1 MYMAATRV
9 FFTTDTHGST
19 VCFKKFIN
27 AGKFYGAHV
36 LILGGDITGKKVIP
50 FVRQA
55 DGSFR
60 VNHLDREHV
69 IADADKAEAFKRNI
83 IDMGY
88 YPYMTDQREVEE
100 LAGDPAAQEAIFKDL
115 MKERMSECLQMA
127 EERLEGTDI
136 KCYVQPG
143 NDDEYD
149 IDELFEGG
157 NRVVNPEG
165 RVIQIDEN
173 YTMISTGHANITPW
187 NCPRDVPEER
197 LEAIIDAMAGQ
208 VSDFDH
214 CIFNFHC
221 PPYDTVLDQAPQL
234 DDQMRPTL
242 EMGGKPH
249 MVPVG
254 SPAIRR
260 AIDKY
265 QPRLG
270 LHGHIHESRGSQKL
284 GRTLCLNPGSEYGE
298 GVMRGVIV
306 DIEKKRVKSFTFTS
320 G

>member
-1 MYMAATRV
+1 
-9 FFTTDTHGST
+9 
-19 VCFKKFIN
+19 
-27 AGKFYGAHV
+27 
-36 LILGGDITGKKVIP
+36 
-50 FVRQA
+50 
-55 DGSFR
+55 
-60 VNHLDREHV
+60 
-69 IADADKAEAFKRNI
+69 
-83 IDMGY
+83 MGY
-88 YPYMTDQREVEE
+88 YPYMTDPDGMEE
-100 LAGDPAAQEAIFKDL
+100 LVGDTAAQDAIFKRL
-115 MKERMSECLQMA
+115 MQERIRECLQFA
-127 EERLEGTDI
+127 EERLAGTNI

-149 IDELFEGG
+149 IDPLFDGG
-157 NRVVNPEG
+157 DRVVNPEG
-165 RVIQIDEN
+165 KVIKIDED

-187 NCPRDVPEER
+187 HCPRDVPEER
-197 LEAIIDAMAGQ
+197 LQAIIDAMASQ
-208 VSDFDH
+208 ITDFDH

-254 SPAIRR
+254 SPAIRQ
-260 AIDKY
+260 AIEKY
-265 QPRLG
+265 QPRLA

-284 GRTLCLNPGSEYGE
+284 GRTICLNPGSEYGE

-306 DIEKKRVKSFTFTS
+306 DIDKKKGVKHFTFTS

>member
-1 MYMAATRV
+1 MAATRI
-9 FFTTDTHGST
+9 FFTTDTHGSN
-19 VCFKKFIN
+19 VCFRKFIN

-50 FVRQA
+50 FVRQP
-55 DGSFR
+55 DGSFK
-60 VNHLDREHV
+60 VDHLDREYV
-69 IADADKAEAFKRNI
+69 LSESEQVEALKRNI
-83 IDMGY
+83 TDMGY
-88 YPYMTDQREVEE
+88 YPYVTDQQEVEQ
-100 LAGDPAAQEAIFKDL
+100 LASDPAAQEAIFKRL
-115 MKERMSECLQMA
+115 MKERMKECLDIA
-127 EERLEGTDI
+127 EERLEGTGI
-136 KCYVQPG
+136 QCYVQPG

-149 IDELFEGG
+149 IDELFERGYK
-157 NRVVNPEG
+157 RVVNPEG
-165 RVIQIDEN
+165 KVIQIDDH

-197 LEAIIDAMAGQ
+197 LEAIIDAMAVQ
-208 VSDFDH
+208 VTDFDH

-254 SPAIRR
+254 SPAIRH

-306 DIEKKRVKSFTFTS
+306 DVEKKGVKSFTFTS

>member
-1 MYMAATRV
+1 MAATRV

-27 AGKFYGAHV
+27 AGKFYEAHV

-50 FVRQA
+50 FVQQA
-55 DGSFR
+55 DGSFK

-69 IADADKAEAFKRNI
+69 LKEAEQAEAFKRNI
-83 IDMGY
+83 VDMGY
-88 YPYMTDQREVEE
+88 YPYLTDPADVER
-100 LAGDPAAQEAIFKDL
+100 LTGDPAAQDAIFKRL
-115 MKERMSECLQMA
+115 MTERMSEWLQIA
-127 EERLEGTDI
+127 EERLEGTGI
-136 KCYVQPG
+136 KCFVQPG

-149 IDELFEGG
+149 IDALFDGG
-157 NRVVNPEG
+157 GSVVNPEG
-165 RVIQIDEN
+165 KVVQIDEH
-173 YTMISTGHANITPW
+173 YTMISTGHGNITPW
-187 NCPRDVPEER
+187 RCPRDVPEER
-197 LEAIIDAMAGQ
+197 LEEIIESMAGQ
-208 VSDFDH
+208 VTDFEH
-214 CIFNFHC
+214 CIFNLHC
-221 PPYDTVLDQAPQL
+221 PPYDTVLDQAPEL

-254 SPAIRR
+254 SHAVRR
-260 AIDKY
+260 AIDEY

-298 GVMRGVIV
+298 GVLRGVIV
-306 DIEKKRVKSFTFTS
+306 DIDKKGVKSFTFTS

>member
-1 MYMAATRV
+1 MAARTRI
-9 FFTTDTHGST
+9 FFTTDTHGSN
-19 VCFKKFIN
+19 VVFRKFIN
-27 AGKFYGAHV
+27 AGKFYEADV
-36 LILGGDITGKKVIP
+36 IILGGDITGKKVIP

-55 DGSFR
+55 GGEFR
-60 VNHLDREHV
+60 VNHLDREYV
-69 IADADKAEAFKRNI
+69 VKDGDESEALRQSI

-88 YPYMTDQREVEE
+88 YPYMTDPDEVAQ
-100 LAGDPAAQEAIFKDL
+100 LQGDQAAQDAIFKRL
-115 MKERMSECLQMA
+115 MRERISDCLALA
-127 EERLEGTDI
+127 EERLKGTDI
-136 KCYVQPG
+136 QCYVQPG
-143 NDDEYD
+143 NDDEYE

-157 NRVVNPEG
+157 SKVVNPEG
-165 RVIQIDEN
+165 KVIQIDER

-187 NCPRDVPEER
+187 NCPRDVSEER
-197 LEAIIDAMAGQ
+197 LQEIIDAMAGQ
-208 VSDFDH
+208 VTDFDY
-214 CIFNFHC
+214 CVFNFHC

-234 DDQMRPTL
+234 DAELRPTL

-254 SPAIRR
+254 SPAIRQ

-284 GRTLCLNPGSEYGE
+284 GKTLCLNPGSEYGE
-298 GVMRGVIV
+298 GVLRGVIV
-306 DIEKKRVKSFTFTS
+306 DIEKKGVKAFTFTS

>member
-1 MYMAATRV
+1 MAATRI
-9 FFTTDTHGST
+9 FFTTDTHGSS
-19 VCFKKFIN
+19 VCFRKFIN

-50 FVRQA
+50 FVRQSG
-55 DGSFR
+55 GSFK
-60 VNHLDREHV
+60 VIHLDREQL
-69 IADADKAEAFKRNI
+69 IADGDQLEALKRNI
-83 IDMGY
+83 TDMGY
-88 YPYMTDQREVEE
+88 YPYVTDEAEVEE
-100 LAGDPAAQEAIFKDL
+100 LAGVPAAQDAIFKDL
-115 MKERMSECLQMA
+115 MKERLRESLQIA
-127 EERLEGTDI
+127 DERLEGTGI
-136 KCYVQPG
+136 RCYVQPG

-149 IDELFEGG
+149 IDELFDGG
-157 NRVVNPEG
+157 TGVVNPEG
-165 RVIQIDEN
+165 KVIQIDEH

-187 NCPRDVPEER
+187 NCPRDVSDER
-197 LEAIIDAMAGQ
+197 LEAMIEAMTSQ
-208 VSDFDH
+208 VTDFDH

-221 PPYDTVLDQAPQL
+221 PPYDTVLDQAPEL

-260 AIDKY
+260 AIDTY

-298 GVMRGVIV
+298 GVLRGVII
-306 DIEKKRVKSFTFTS
+306 DIEKKRVKSSTFTS

>member
-1 MYMAATRV
+1 MATTRI
-9 FFTTDTHGST
+9 FFTTDTHGSN
-19 VCFKKFIN
+19 VVFRKFIN
-27 AGKFYGAHV
+27 AGKFYEADI

-50 FVRQA
+50 FVLQA
-55 DGSFR
+55 DGTFR

-69 IADADKAEAFKRNI
+69 LRDGDEAEAFKTNI

-88 YPYMTDQREVEE
+88 YPYMTDPEEVAK
-100 LAGDPAAQEAIFKDL
+100 LSGDLDAQEAIFKSL
-115 MKERMSECLQMA
+115 MKERIADCLQLA

-136 KCYVQPG
+136 QCYIQPG

-157 NRVVNPEG
+157 DRVVNPEG
-165 RVIQIDEN
+165 KVIQIDDN
-173 YTMISTGHANITPW
+173 YVMASTGHGNITPW
-187 NCPRDVPEER
+187 NCPRDVSEDR
-197 LEAIIDAMAGQ
+197 LTEIVDAMAGQ
-208 VSDFDH
+208 VTDFDH

-221 PPYDTVLDQAPQL
+221 PPFDTVLDQAPEL
-234 DDQMRPTL
+234 DAEMRPRL

-254 SPAIRR
+254 SPAIRQSIER
-260 AIDKY
+260 Y

-270 LHGHIHESRGSQKL
+270 LHGHIHESKGSQKL

-298 GVMRGVIV
+298 GVLRGVIV
-306 DIEKKRVKSFTFTS
+306 DVDKKGVKSFTFTS

>member
-1 MYMAATRV
+1 MAATRI
-9 FFTTDTHGST
+9 FFTTDTHGSS
-19 VCFKKFIN
+19 VCFRKFIN

-50 FVRQA
+50 FVRQS
-55 DGSFR
+55 DGSFK
-60 VNHLDREHV
+60 VSHLDREQL
-69 IADADKAEAFKRNI
+69 IADGDQLEALKRNI
-83 IDMGY
+83 TDMGY
-88 YPYMTDQREVEE
+88 YPYVTDEAEVEG
-100 LAGDPAAQEAIFKDL
+100 LAGDPAAQDAIFKDL
-115 MKERMSECLQMA
+115 MKERMREALQIA
-127 EERLEGTDI
+127 DERLEGTGI
-136 KCYVQPG
+136 RCYVQPG

-149 IDELFEGG
+149 IDELFDGG
-157 NRVVNPEG
+157 TGVVNPEG
-165 RVIQIDEN
+165 KVIQIDEN

-187 NCPRDVPEER
+187 HCPRDIPEEQ
-197 LEAIIDAMAGQ
+197 LEAMIDAMAGQ
-208 VSDFDH
+208 ISDFDH

-221 PPYDTVLDQAPQL
+221 PPYDTVIDQAPQL
-234 DDQMRPTL
+234 DDEMRPTL

-249 MVPVG
+249 MIPVG

-298 GVMRGVIV
+298 GVLRGVIV
-306 DIEKKRVKSFTFTS
+306 DIEKKGIKSFTFTS

>member
-1 MYMAATRV
+1 MAATRI
-9 FFTTDTHGST
+9 FFTTDTHGSN
-19 VCFKKFIN
+19 VCFRKFIN
-27 AGKFYGAHV
+27 AGKFYGAHIV
-36 LILGGDITGKKVIP
+36 ILGGDITGKKVIP

-55 DGSFR
+55 DGSFKAD
-60 VNHLDREHV
+60 HLDHIYVVKEGEEL
-69 IADADKAEAFKRNI
+69 EALRRNI
-83 IDMGY
+83 TDMGY
-88 YPYMTDQREVEE
+88 YPYMTDQREVEA
-100 LAGDPAAQEAIFKDL
+100 LTGDPAAQDAIFKDL
-115 MKERMSECLQMA
+115 MKERIRECLQFA
-127 EERLEGTDI
+127 EERLEGTNI

-157 NRVVNPEG
+157 TRVVNPEG
-165 RVIQIDEN
+165 KVIQIDEN

-187 NCPRDVPEER
+187 NCPRDVSEER
-197 LEAIIDAMAGQ
+197 LKEMIDAMAGQ
-208 VSDFDH
+208 VNDFDH

-221 PPYDTVLDQAPQL
+221 PPYDTVLDQAPEL
-234 DDQMRPTL
+234 DAQMKPRL

-249 MVPVG
+249 MIPVG
-254 SPAIRR
+254 SPAIRS
-260 AIDKY
+260 AIDSY

-298 GVMRGVIV
+298 GVLRGVIV
-306 DIEKKRVKSFTFTS
+306 DIEKKGVKSFTFIS

>member
-1 MYMAATRV
+1 MAATRI
-9 FFTTDTHGST
+9 FFTTDTHGSN
-19 VCFKKFIN
+19 VCFRKFIN
-27 AGKFYGAHV
+27 AGKFYGAHIV
-36 LILGGDITGKKVIP
+36 ILGGDITGKKVIP

-55 DGSFR
+55 DGSFKAD
-60 VNHLDREHV
+60 HLDHIYVVKEGEEL
-69 IADADKAEAFKRNI
+69 EALRRNI
-83 IDMGY
+83 TDMGY
-88 YPYMTDQREVEE
+88 YPYMTDQREVEA
-100 LAGDPAAQEAIFKDL
+100 LTGDPAAQDAIFKDL
-115 MKERMSECLQMA
+115 MKERIRECLQFA
-127 EERLEGTDI
+127 EERLEGTNI

-157 NRVVNPEG
+157 SRVVNPEG
-165 RVIQIDEN
+165 KVIQIDEN

-187 NCPRDVPEER
+187 NCPRDVSEER
-197 LEAIIDAMAGQ
+197 LKEMIDAMAGQ
-208 VSDFDH
+208 VNDFDH

-221 PPYDTVLDQAPQL
+221 PPYDTVLDQAPEL
-234 DDQMRPTL
+234 DAQMKPRL

-249 MVPVG
+249 MIPVG
-254 SPAIRR
+254 SPAIRS
-260 AIDKY
+260 AIDSY

-298 GVMRGVIV
+298 GVLRGVIV
-306 DIEKKRVKSFTFTS
+306 DIEKKGVKSFTFIS

>member
-1 MYMAATRV
+1 MAATRI
-9 FFTTDTHGST
+9 FFTTDTHGSN
-19 VCFKKFIN
+19 VCFRKFIN
-27 AGKFYGAHV
+27 AGKFYGAHIV
-36 LILGGDITGKKVIP
+36 ILGGDITGKKVIP

-55 DGSFR
+55 DGSFKAD
-60 VNHLDREHV
+60 HLDHIYVVKEGEEL
-69 IADADKAEAFKRNI
+69 EALRRNI
-83 IDMGY
+83 TDMGY
-88 YPYMTDQREVEE
+88 YPYMTDQREVEA
-100 LAGDPAAQEAIFKDL
+100 LTGDPAAQDAIFKDL
-115 MKERMSECLQMA
+115 MKERIRECLQFA
-127 EERLEGTDI
+127 EERLEGTNI

-157 NRVVNPEG
+157 SRVVNPEG
-165 RVIQIDEN
+165 KVIQIDEN

-187 NCPRDVPEER
+187 NCPRDVSEER
-197 LEAIIDAMAGQ
+197 LKEMIDAMAGQ
-208 VSDFDH
+208 VNDFDH

-221 PPYDTVLDQAPQL
+221 PPYDTVLDQAPEL
-234 DDQMRPTL
+234 DAQMKPRL

-249 MVPVG
+249 MIPVG
-254 SPAIRR
+254 SPAIRS
-260 AIDKY
+260 AIDSY

-298 GVMRGVIV
+298 GVLRGVIV
-306 DIEKKRVKSFTFTS
+306 DVEKKGVKSFTFIS